1 VSNSRRCGGTAKSQ
15 GAEILG
21 LRADLALAI
30 LSAAASGAVANAA
43 ADSLDEVLVT
53 ARKIAEP
60 LADVPLS
67 IQVITRE
74 ELERAHIDGLQSLA
88 GYVPGLYVEPMWGG
102 SNAAPTLRGQSHPG
116 PGGNTV
122 GVFVDGVLQ
131 ANVSGDDAAMFDL
144 ERVEV
149 VKGPQS
155 ALYGDSTFAGAI
167 NFVTRR
173 PTAEP
178 HTEVKLSAGS
188 DAYRTIF
195 ASVSGPLGPPGLLGR
210 ASISDQEFGGTGI
223 NIADPRKNLNG
234 YQKWGAS
241 SAVEYSWA
249 GAWRVIGD
257 ARLTNDRSGQPAAS
271 TLFAS
276 GYNCGSQDPKTGYW
290 SFYCG
295 DIPRTRRY
303 DLTPS
308 TPDSVTHTLQ
318 TSARIEWRE
327 GRYSIES
334 LSAYY
339 RSGSQIYQDFD
350 GTSAGELMGVC
361 TVEVSCDVAGA
372 SVDRLVNV
380 NQVALTTD
388 LIEQITQEFRVRR
401 HGDRVDWMLGA
412 QVVNNFEHSGDGL
425 AVGPVAL
432 AADEELT
439 ALLPQAP
446 HLAGPP
452 SVLNGL
458 ILADP
463 NRVEDSE
470 FIDMHSTLTTV
481 FGALDYR
488 LTSRVDLHAELRQ
501 GFGQFSVT
509 APRVSI
515 DYRTGPAGLI
525 WPSVARGETA
535 GGSNGVPTL
544 IPSELNFG
552 PEFEWTYELG
562 VRSLLWSDRV
572 NLSATAFYND
582 WRNAQIPGPS
592 NTPNYQDSIIRNIR
606 GITTP
611 GAEFLADINITRALI
626 AALGYTYDDPRFKS
640 GSEDY
645 GGTRFCGVTAGNTTS
660 NFCTLG
666 PSRVLTPGSGYLVP
680 YVDGNAL
687 QRAPQ
692 QQWTAAL
699 TFEPPHSPQALH
711 WFVRASA
718 EHQGRVFDRPI
729 DGAYDGEHTL
739 LDARLGLARGAWSV
753 ELWGSNLTD
762 VNYIRAVASRP
773 RLYFPTMVQP
783 QDLIYGDGRR
793 FGLDLRLTF

>member
-1 VSNSRRCGGTAKSQ
+1 LRLCAHIALSILIAAESGV
-15 GAEILG
+15 GA
-21 LRADLALAI
+21 
-30 LSAAASGAVANAA
+30 SAA
-43 ADSLDEVLVT
+43 ADSLDEVVIT

-74 ELERAHIDGLQSLA
+74 ELQRARIDGLQSLA

-102 SNAAPTLRGQSHPG
+102 TNAAPTLRGQSHPG

-173 PTAEP
+173 PTPELQS
-178 HTEVKLSAGS
+178 EVNLSAGS
-188 DAYRTIF
+188 DAYRAIF
-195 ASVSGPLGPPGLLGR
+195 ASVSGPLGPSGLLGR
-210 ASISDQEFGGTGI
+210 ASFADREFGGTGV
-223 NIADPRKNLNG
+223 NVANPHENLNG

-241 SAVEYSWA
+241 LALEYSWA
-249 GAWRVIGD
+249 SDWRVSGD
-257 ARLTNDRSGQPAAS
+257 VRLTNDRSGQPAAS

-308 TPDSVTHTLQ
+308 IPDSVTRTLQ
-318 TSARIEWRE
+318 TSARIEWRAE
-327 GRYSIES
+327 RYSVES

-339 RSGSQIYQDFD
+339 RSNSQVYQDFD

-361 TVEVSCDVAGA
+361 TVEVTCDVDGA
-372 SVDRLVNV
+372 TVNRLVNV
-380 NQVALTTD
+380 NQVALSTD
-388 LIEQITQEFRVRR
+388 LIEQVTQEFRVR
-401 HGDRVDWMLGA
+401 HQGERVDWMLGA
-412 QVVNNFEHSGDGL
+412 QVVKNSEHSGDGF

-446 HLAGPP
+446 HLVGPV
-452 SVLNGL
+452 SAFNGL
-458 ILADP
+458 VLADP
-463 NRVEDSE
+463 NRVQDSE
-470 FIDMHSTLTTV
+470 FIDIHSTLTTV

-488 LTSRVDLHAELRQ
+488 LTPAVDLHAELRQ
-501 GFGQFSVT
+501 GLGPFSVT

-515 DYRTGPAGLI
+515 DYRTAAAGLV
-525 WPSVARGETA
+525 WLSVARGETP

-544 IPSELNFG
+544 IPSEREYG
-552 PEFEWTYELG
+552 PESEWTYELG
-562 VRSLLWSDRV
+562 FRGPLWSERV
-572 NLSATAFYND
+572 NFSATAFYND

-592 NTPNYQDSIIRNIR
+592 NTPGYNNSVIRNIR
-606 GITTP
+606 GIITP
-611 GAEFLADINITRALI
+611 GVEFAANIKITQSLS

-645 GGTRFCGVTAGNTTS
+645 GGSRFCGVTAGNTTS
-660 NFCTLG
+660 NFCILG
-666 PSRVLTPGSGYLVP
+666 PSRVLTQGPVLLVP
-680 YVDGNAL
+680 YVDGNTL

-699 TFEPPHSPQALH
+699 TFEPPHSVQAPH

-718 EHQGRVFDRPI
+718 EHQGSVFVRPI
-729 DGAYDGEHTL
+729 DGAYDGERTL
-739 LDARLGLARGAWSV
+739 LDARFGLAHGRWSV

-773 RLYFPTMVQP
+773 RFYFPTMVQP

-793 FGLDLRLTF
+793 FGLDLRLSF

>member
-1 VSNSRRCGGTAKSQ
+1 VSNSRHCAGTAKSR

-21 LRADLALAI
+21 LRAKVALPI
-30 LSAAASGAVANAA
+30 LIAAASGAGANAA
-43 ADSLDEVLVT
+43 SDSLDEVVIT
-53 ARKIAEP
+53 ARKVAEP

-74 ELERAHIDGLQSLA
+74 ELQRAGIDGLQTLA

-102 SNAAPTLRGQSHPG
+102 TNAAPTLRGQSHPG

-144 ERVEV
+144 ERIEV

-167 NFVTRR
+167 NLVTRR
-173 PTAEP
+173 PT
-178 HTEVKLSAGS
+178 TELQSEATLSAGS
-188 DAYRTIF
+188 DAYRAIF
-195 ASVSGPLGPPGLLGR
+195 ASVSGPLGPPRLLGR
-210 ASISDQEFGGTGI
+210 ASFADREFGGTGV
-223 NIADPRKNLNG
+223 NLADPRENLNG

-241 SAVEYSWA
+241 LALEYTWA
-249 GAWRVIGD
+249 SGWRVSGD
-257 ARLTNDRSGQPAAS
+257 ARLADDRSGQPAAS

-276 GYNCGSQDPKTGYW
+276 AYNCGSRDPTTGYW

-303 DLTPS
+303 DLTPDI
-308 TPDSVTHTLQ
+308 PDSVTRTFQ
-318 TSARIEWRE
+318 TSARVEWRAE
-327 GRYSIES
+327 RYSFDS
-334 LSAYY
+334 FSAYY
-339 RSGSQIYQDFD
+339 RSNSHVYQDFD
-350 GTSAGELMGVC
+350 GTSAGELMGIC
-361 TVEVSCDVAGA
+361 TLGVNCDVPGA
-372 SVDRLVNV
+372 AVNRLVKL
-380 NQVALTTD
+380 NQVGLTTD
-388 LIEQITQEFRVRR
+388 LIEQTTQEFRVR
-401 HGDRVDWMLGA
+401 HQGERVDWMLGA
-412 QVVNNFEHSGDGL
+412 QVVKNSEHSGDGL

-432 AADEELT
+432 AANEELT
-439 ALLPQAP
+439 ALLPQTP
-446 HLAGPP
+446 YLVGPI
-452 SVLNGL
+452 STFNGL
-458 ILADP
+458 VLADP
-463 NRVEDSE
+463 NRVQDFE
-470 FIDMHSTLTTV
+470 FIDVRSTLTTV
-481 FGALDYR
+481 FGAFDYR
-488 LTSRVDLHAELRQ
+488 PTPRVDLHAELRQ
-501 GFGQFSVT
+501 GFGQFSVS

-515 DYRTGPAGLI
+515 DYRTDAAGLV
-525 WPSVARGETA
+525 WLSVARGETA

-562 VRSLLWSDRV
+562 FRGPLWSERV

-592 NTPNYQDSIIRNIR
+592 NTPGYDNSVIRNVR
-606 GITTP
+606 GIATP
-611 GAEFLADINITRALI
+611 GAEFTANIKI
-626 AALGYTYDDPRFKS
+626 ARNLSAGLGYTYDDPRFKS

-645 GGTRFCGVTAGNTTS
+645 GGSRFCGVTAGNTTS

-666 PSRVLTPGSGYLVP
+666 PSRVLTPGSGFLVP

-692 QQWTAAL
+692 QQWTAVL
-699 TFEPPHSPQALH
+699 TLEPPHSLEALH
-711 WFVRASA
+711 WFARISA
-718 EHQGRVFDRPI
+718 EHQGRVFVRPI

-739 LDARLGLARGAWSV
+739 LDARFGLARSPWSV
-753 ELWGSNLTD
+753 ELWGGNLTD
-762 VNYIRAVASRP
+762 ENYIRAVASRP
-773 RLYFPTMVQP
+773 RFYFPTMVQP

-793 FGLDLRLTF
+793 FGLDLRLSF

>member
-1 VSNSRRCGGTAKSQ
+1 VAV
-15 GAEILG
+15 LG
-21 LRADLALAI
+21 LRANPALPI
-30 LSAAASGAVANAA
+30 LIVIACGAGLNAA
-43 ADSLDEVLVT
+43 ADSLDEVVVT

-60 LADVPLS
+60 LADIPLS
-67 IQVITRE
+67 IQVISRE
-74 ELERAHIDGLQSLA
+74 ELQRARIDGLQTLA
-88 GYVPGLYVEPMWGG
+88 AYVPGLYVEPMWGG
-102 SNAAPTLRGQSHPG
+102 TNAAPTLRGQSHPG

-173 PTAEP
+173 PTSDLQSEA
-178 HTEVKLSAGS
+178 TLSAGS
-188 DAYRTIF
+188 DAYRAIF
-195 ASVSGPLGPPGLLGR
+195 ASISGPLGPPGLLAR
-210 ASISDQEFGGTGI
+210 ASFADREFDGTGV
-223 NIADPRKNLNG
+223 NVADPRENLNG
-234 YQKWGAS
+234 YHIWGA
-241 SAVEYSWA
+241 ALALEYSWA
-249 GAWRVIGD
+249 SAWRVSAD
-257 ARLTNDRSGQPAAS
+257 VRLTNDRSGLPATS

-276 GYNCGSQDPKTGYW
+276 AYNCGSQDPNTGYW

-295 DIPRTRRY
+295 NIPRTRRY
-303 DLTPS
+303 DLTPGV
-308 TPDSVTHTLQ
+308 PDSVTRTLQ
-318 TSARIEWRE
+318 TSMRVEWRAE
-327 GRYSIES
+327 RYSFDS

-339 RSGSQIYQDFD
+339 RSNSQVYQDWD

-361 TVEVSCDVAGA
+361 TVGGNCDVVGA
-372 SVDRLVNV
+372 AVNRLVNV
-380 NQVALTTD
+380 NQVALSTD
-388 LIEQITQEFRVRR
+388 LIEQITQEFRVRH
-401 HGDRVDWMLGA
+401 HGERVDWMLGA
-412 QVVNNFEHSGDGL
+412 QVVKNSEHSGDGL
-425 AVGPVAL
+425 AVGPVTL

-439 ALLPQAP
+439 ALLPQSP
-446 HLAGPP
+446 HIVGPV
-452 SVLNGL
+452 SALNGL
-458 ILADP
+458 VLADP
-463 NRVEDSE
+463 NRVQDSE
-470 FIDMHSTLTTV
+470 FIDVHSTLTTV
-481 FGALDYR
+481 FGALNYR
-488 LTSRVDLHAELRQ
+488 LTPHVDLDAELRQ

-515 DYRTGPAGLI
+515 DYRTDAASLV
-525 WPSVARGETA
+525 WLSVARGETA
-535 GGSNGVPTL
+535 GGSNGVRTL
-544 IPSELNFG
+544 IPSELNYG
-552 PEFEWTYELG
+552 PESEWTYELG
-562 VRSLLWSDRV
+562 FRGPLLSERV

-592 NTPNYQDSIIRNIR
+592 NTPGYDSSVIRNVH

-611 GAEFLADINITRALI
+611 GAEFTADISVTRSLS

-666 PSRVLTPGSGYLVP
+666 PSRVLTPGSGFLVP
-680 YVDGNAL
+680 YVDGNVL

-699 TFEPPHSPQALH
+699 TLEPPHSLQVLH
-711 WFVRASA
+711 WYVRVSA
-718 EHQGRVFDRPI
+718 EHQGRVFVRPI

-739 LDARLGLARGAWSV
+739 LNARFGLARGRWSL

-762 VNYIRAVASRP
+762 ENYISAVASRP

-793 FGLDLRLTF
+793 FGLDLHLSF

>member
-1 VSNSRRCGGTAKSQ
+1 MLA
-15 GAEILG
+15 GATG
-21 LRADLALAI
+21 AGAD
-30 LSAAASGAVANAA
+30 AA
-43 ADSLDEVLVT
+43 ADSLDEVVIT
-53 ARKIAEP
+53 ARKITEP

-74 ELERAHIDGLQSLA
+74 ELQRARIDGLQSLA
-88 GYVPGLYVEPMWGG
+88 ANVPGLYVEPMWGG
-102 SNAAPTLRGQSHPG
+102 TNAAPTLRGQSHPG

-155 ALYGDSTFAGAI
+155 ALYGNSTFAGAI

-173 PTAEP
+173 PTAEFQS
-178 HTEVKLSAGS
+178 EAALSVGN
-188 DAYRTIF
+188 DAYRAF
-195 ASVSGPLGPPGLLGR
+195 FGSVSGPFGPAGLLGR
-210 ASISDQEFGGTGI
+210 ASFSNREFGGTGV
-223 NIADPRKNLNG
+223 NAANPNQNLNG
-234 YQKWGAS
+234 YQIWGAS
-241 SAVEYSWA
+241 LALEYSWA
-249 GAWRVIGD
+249 DGWQVSGNV
-257 ARLTNDRSGQPAAS
+257 RLTNDSSGQPASS

-276 GYNCGSQDPKTGYW
+276 GYNCGSQDPQTGYW

-295 DIPRTRRY
+295 DIPRTRHY

-308 TPDSVTHTLQ
+308 IPDSVTRTLQ
-318 TSARIEWRE
+318 ASARIERRAE
-327 GRYSIES
+327 RYSFES

-339 RSGSQIYQDFD
+339 HSNSQVYQDFD

-361 TVEVSCDVAGA
+361 TIEVNCDVTGA
-372 SVDRLVNV
+372 VVNRLVNV
-380 NQVALTTD
+380 NQVALSTD
-388 LIEQITQEFRVRR
+388 VIEQITQEFRVRR
-401 HGDRVDWMLGA
+401 RGERADWMLGA
-412 QVVNNFEHSGDGL
+412 QVVKNSEQSGDGL
-425 AVGPVAL
+425 GVGPVAL
-432 AADEELT
+432 AANEELT
-439 ALLPQAP
+439 ALWPQSP
-446 HLAGPP
+446 LVVGPV
-452 SVLNGL
+452 SALNGF
-458 ILADP
+458 ILANP
-463 NRVEDSE
+463 NRVQDSE
-470 FIDMHSTLTTV
+470 SIDAHSTLTTV
-481 FGALDYR
+481 FGALNYR
-488 LTSRVDLHAELRQ
+488 LTPRVDLDAELRQ
-501 GFGQFSVT
+501 GFGQFAVT

-515 DYRTGPAGLI
+515 DYRTGAAGLV
-525 WPSVARGETA
+525 WLSVARGETA

-544 IPSELNFG
+544 IPSELNYG
-552 PEFEWTYELG
+552 PESLWTYELG
-562 VRSLLWSDRV
+562 FRGSLWGERV

-592 NTPNYQDSIIRNIR
+592 NTPDYDNSIIRNVH

-611 GAEFLADINITRALI
+611 GAEFTANIKITPSLG

-645 GGTRFCGVTAGNTTS
+645 GGSRFCGVTAGNTTS

-666 PSRVLTPGSGYLVP
+666 PSRVLTQGPEFLVP

-692 QQWTAAL
+692 QQWLAVL
-699 TFEPPHSPQALH
+699 TFEPPHSLQVLH

-718 EHQGRVFDRPI
+718 EHQGRVFVRPI

-739 LDARLGLARGAWSV
+739 LDARFGLARGPWSL

-762 VNYIRAVASRP
+762 ENYIRAVASRP
-773 RLYFPTMVQP
+773 RFYFPTTVQP

>member
-1 VSNSRRCGGTAKSQ
+1 
-15 GAEILG
+15 LG
-21 LRADLALAI
+21 LRANLARPI
-30 LSAAASGAVANAA
+30 LIAAASVAWASAA
-43 ADSLDEVLVT
+43 ADSLDEVVIT

-74 ELERAHIDGLQSLA
+74 ELQRAGIDGLQTLA

-102 SNAAPTLRGQSHPG
+102 TNAAPTLRGQSHPG

-173 PTAEP
+173 PTAELQSEA
-178 HTEVKLSAGS
+178 TLSGGS
-188 DAYRTIF
+188 DAYRAIL
-195 ASVSGPLGPPGLLGR
+195 ASVSGPLGPSGLLGR
-210 ASISDQEFGGTGI
+210 ASFADRKFGGTGV
-223 NIADPRKNLNG
+223 NVADPHENLNG
-234 YQKWGAS
+234 YQKWGA
-241 SAVEYSWA
+241 ALALEYSWA
-249 GAWRVIGD
+249 SAWRVIGD
-257 ARLTNDRSGQPAAS
+257 VRLTNDRSGEPATS

-276 GYNCGSQDPKTGYW
+276 GYNCGSQDPNTGYW

-308 TPDSVTHTLQ
+308 VPDSVTRTLQ
-318 TSARIEWRE
+318 ASARIEWRAE
-327 GRYSIES
+327 HYSVDS

-339 RSGSQIYQDFD
+339 RSNSQVYQDFD

-361 TVEVSCDVAGA
+361 TLGINCDVTGA
-372 SVDRLVNV
+372 TVNRLVNV
-380 NQVALTTD
+380 NQVALSTD
-388 LIEQITQEFRVRR
+388 LIEQITQEMRVRH
-401 HGDRVDWMLGA
+401 HGKWVDWMLGA
-412 QVVNNFEHSGDGL
+412 QIVKNSELSGDGL
-425 AVGPVAL
+425 AVGPVSL
-432 AADEELT
+432 AANEELT
-439 ALLPQAP
+439 ALWPQAP
-446 HLAGPP
+446 HVVGPV
-452 SVLNGL
+452 SLLNGL
-458 ILADP
+458 VLADP
-463 NRVEDSE
+463 NNVQDLESD
-470 FIDMHSTLTTV
+470 FIDVHSTLTTV

-488 LTSRVDLHAELRQ
+488 LAPRVDLHAELRQ
-501 GFGQFSVT
+501 GLGQFSVT

-515 DYRTGPAGLI
+515 DYHTGTAGLV
-525 WPSVARGETA
+525 WLSVARGETA

-544 IPSELNFG
+544 IPSERNFG
-552 PEFEWTYELG
+552 PESEWTYELG
-562 VRSLLWSDRV
+562 FRGPLWSERV
-572 NLSATAFYND
+572 NFSATAFYND

-592 NTPNYQDSIIRNIR
+592 NTPGYDNSVIRNVR

-611 GAEFLADINITRALI
+611 GVEFAADIKITRRLS
-626 AALGYTYDDPRFKS
+626 AALGYTYDDPRFKP

-645 GGTRFCGVTAGNTTS
+645 GGSRFCGVTAGITTS

-666 PSRVLTPGSGYLVP
+666 PSRVLPPGSGFIVP

-699 TFEPPHSPQALH
+699 TFEPPHSIEALH

-718 EHQGRVFDRPI
+718 EHQGRVFVRPI

-739 LDARLGLARGAWSV
+739 LDARLAVARGAWAV
-753 ELWGSNLTD
+753 ELWGSNLAD
-762 VNYIRAVASRP
+762 ENYIRAVASRP
-773 RLYFPTMVQP
+773 RAYFPTTVQP

-793 FGLDLRLTF
+793 FGLDLRLSF

>member
-1 VSNSRRCGGTAKSQ
+1 V
-15 GAEILG
+15 
-21 LRADLALAI
+21 
-30 LSAAASGAVANAA
+30 V
-43 ADSLDEVLVT
+43 VT

-67 IQVITRE
+67 IQVITHE
-74 ELERAHIDGLQSLA
+74 ELQRAGIDGLQSLA

-102 SNAAPTLRGQSHPG
+102 TNAAPTIRGQSHPG

-173 PTAEP
+173 PTPELQS
-178 HTEVKLSAGS
+178 EVKLSAGS
-188 DAYRTIF
+188 DDYRAIF
-195 ASVSGPLGPPGLLGR
+195 ASLSGPLGPTGLLGR
-210 ASISDQEFGGTGI
+210 ASFAEREFAGTGV
-223 NIADPRKNLNG
+223 NAADPHENLNG
-234 YQKWGAS
+234 YQKWGVSMAL
-241 SAVEYSWA
+241 EYSWA
-249 GAWRVIGD
+249 SAWRVSGD
-257 ARLTNDRSGQPAAS
+257 VRLTNDRSGQPATS

-276 GYNCGSQDPKTGYW
+276 GYNCGSQDPNTGYW

-295 DIPRTRRY
+295 DIPRTRHF
-303 DLTPS
+303 DLTPGI
-308 TPDSVTHTLQ
+308 PDSVTRTLQ
-318 TSARIEWRE
+318 TSVRIEWQGE
-327 GRYSIES
+327 RYSFES

-339 RSGSQIYQDFD
+339 RSNSQVYQDFD

-361 TVEVSCDVAGA
+361 IVGVSCDVAGA
-372 SVDRLVNV
+372 AVNRLVNV

-388 LIEQITQEFRVRR
+388 RIEQATQEFRIRH

-412 QVVNNFEHSGDGL
+412 QVVKDSELSGDGI

-432 AADEELT
+432 APNEALT
-439 ALLPQAP
+439 ALLPQSP
-446 HLAGPP
+446 QLAGPV
-452 SVLNGL
+452 SALNGS

-463 NRVEDSE
+463 NRVQD
-470 FIDMHSTLTTV
+470 FAPDFANLHSTLTTV

-488 LTSRVDLHAELRQ
+488 LTPAADLHAELRQ
-501 GFGQFSVT
+501 GIGQFSVT
-509 APRVSI
+509 APRVSV
-515 DYRTGPAGLI
+515 DYHTGATGLV
-525 WPSVARGETA
+525 WLSVARGETP
-535 GGSNGVPTL
+535 GGSNGVPSL
-544 IPSELNFG
+544 IPSEQNFG
-552 PEFEWTYELG
+552 PESEWTYELG
-562 VRSLLWSDRV
+562 FRGAPWSERV
-572 NLSATAFYND
+572 KLSATAFYND

-592 NTPNYQDSIIRNIR
+592 NTPGYFNSVIRNVR

-611 GAEFLADINITRALI
+611 GAEFTANIDITRSLSAV
-626 AALGYTYDDPRFKS
+626 LGYTYDDPRFKS

-645 GGTRFCGVTAGNTTS
+645 GGSRFCGVTAGITTS

-666 PSRVLTPGSGYLVP
+666 ASRVLTPGSGFIVP

-699 TFEPPHSPQALH
+699 TFEPPHSPESLH

-718 EHQGRVFDRPI
+718 EHQGRVFVRPI

-739 LDARLGLARGAWSV
+739 LDARFGLARGRWSV
-753 ELWGSNLTD
+753 ELWGSNLAD

-773 RLYFPTMVQP
+773 RLYFPVVVQP

-793 FGLDLRLTF
+793 FGLDLRFRF

>member
-1 VSNSRRCGGTAKSQ
+1 MVRSR
-15 GAEILG
+15 GAEILR
-21 LRADLALAI
+21 LRAELALSI
-30 LSAAASGAVANAA
+30 LLAGVSGAAANAA
-43 ADSLDEVLVT
+43 ADALDEIVIT
-53 ARKIAEP
+53 ARKVAEP
-60 LADVPLS
+60 LVDVPLS

-74 ELERAHIDGLQSLA
+74 ELQRARIDGLQSLA

-102 SNAAPTLRGQSHPG
+102 TNAAPTLRGQSHPG

-155 ALYGDSTFAGAI
+155 ALYGASTFAGAI

-173 PTAEP
+173 PTPEP
-178 HTEVKLSAGS
+178 HGEVNLSAGS
-188 DAYRTIF
+188 DAYRALF
-195 ASVSGPLGPPGLLGR
+195 ATVSGPLGPPGLLAR
-210 ASISDQEFGGTGI
+210 TSFADREFGSTGV
-223 NIADPRKNLNG
+223 NVADPRENLNG
-234 YQKWGAS
+234 YQKWGISLAL
-241 SAVEYSWA
+241 EYSWDS
-249 GAWRVIGD
+249 AWRASTDV
-257 ARLTNDRSGQPAAS
+257 RLTNDRSGQPATS

-308 TPDSVTHTLQ
+308 IPDSVTRTFQ
-318 TSARIEWRE
+318 TSARIEWRAE
-327 GRYSIES
+327 HYSFES

-339 RSGSQIYQDFD
+339 RSNSLVYQDFD

-361 TVEVSCDVAGA
+361 TVGVNCDVDGA
-372 SVDRLVNV
+372 TVNRLVNV
-380 NQVALTTD
+380 NQVALSTD
-388 LIEQITQEFRVRR
+388 LIEQITQEFRVR
-401 HGDRVDWMLGA
+401 HQGERVDWMLGA
-412 QVVNNFEHSGDGL
+412 QVVKNSEHSGAGI

-446 HLAGPP
+446 HVVGPV
-452 SVLNGL
+452 SAFNGL
-458 ILADP
+458 VLADP
-463 NRVEDSE
+463 NGVQDSE
-470 FIDMHSTLTTV
+470 FIDVHSTLTTV

-488 LTSRVDLHAELRQ
+488 LTPRVDLHAELRQ
-501 GFGQFSVT
+501 GLGQFSVS

-515 DYRTGPAGLI
+515 DYRTGPAGLV
-525 WPSVARGETA
+525 WLSVARGETP

-544 IPSELNFG
+544 IPSEQEFG
-552 PEFEWTYELG
+552 PESEWTYELG
-562 VRSLLWSDRV
+562 FRGPLWSERV
-572 NLSATAFYND
+572 NFSATAFYND

-592 NTPNYQDSIIRNIR
+592 NTPGYNNSVIRNIR
-606 GITTP
+606 GIITP
-611 GAEFLADINITRALI
+611 GAEFAANIKITRSLS
-626 AALGYTYDDPRFKS
+626 AALGYTYDNPRFKS

-645 GGTRFCGVTAGNTTS
+645 GGSRFCGVTAGNTTS
-660 NFCTLG
+660 NFCILG
-666 PSRVLTPGSGYLVP
+666 PSRLLTQGPVLLVP

-699 TFEPPHSPQALH
+699 TFEPPHSLQALH
-711 WFVRASA
+711 WFVRSSA
-718 EHQGRVFDRPI
+718 EHQGRVFVRPI
-729 DGAYDGEHTL
+729 DGAYDGERTL
-739 LDARLGLARGAWSV
+739 LDARFGLAEGRWSV

-773 RLYFPTMVQP
+773 RFYFPTMVQP

-793 FGLDLRLTF
+793 FGLDLRLSF